1 MTKVALTENSV
12 IEISIKVRLT
22 VFNLSIASKVYYD
35 ADEEMLVDSTGR
47 IWSPLVMLENIGN
60 REYEILTSDED
71 FEDILGL
78 SIHEYP
84 ELETYISKQ

>member
-1 MTKVALTENSV
+1 
-12 IEISIKVRLT
+12 
-22 VFNLSIASKVYYD
+22 
-35 ADEEMLVDSTGR
+35 
-47 IWSPLVMLENIGN
+47 MLENIGN

-78 SIHEYP
+78 SINEYP